1 MSNTLERE
9 EGEGTKEGRN
19 IQGITI
25 TVAVE
30 LGIVDP
36 YYNSIDHSKRHSRA
50 EIHVL
55 GAISL

>member
-9 EGEGTKEGRN
+9 QGKGARKGRS

-30 LGIVDP
+30 LGVVDP
-36 YYNSIDHSKRHSRA
+36 YYNSIDHGKRHSRA